1 ARPDWDTAAPS
12 NPHHPARS
20 ADPTTR
26 DARIPPSPNHAPSGT
41 SSGRR
46 GARNRRRPGATPIPH
61 APRPTARRVPDR
73 ISTAVSP
80 QVEERRAPS
89 LPTLPHTPKHE
100 LVRIP
105 QLVLVLVLVPDP
117 AHRPTATAMP
127 VPDPAR

>member
-46 GARNRRRPGATPIPH
+46 DARKRRRPGATPIPH

-73 ISTAVSP
+73 ISTAVSAE
-80 QVEERRAPS
+80 VEERRAPS
-89 LPTLPHTPKHE
+89 LPTSDRKSTRLNSSHVKISYAVFC
-100 LVRIP
+100 LKKKKK
-105 QLVLVLVLVPDP
+105 
-117 AHRPTATAMP
+117 
-127 VPDPAR
+127 